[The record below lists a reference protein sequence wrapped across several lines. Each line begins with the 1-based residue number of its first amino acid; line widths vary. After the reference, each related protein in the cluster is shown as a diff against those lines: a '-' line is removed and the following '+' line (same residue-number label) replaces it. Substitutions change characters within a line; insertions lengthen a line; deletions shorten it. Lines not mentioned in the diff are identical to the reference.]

1 MDGGK
6 VDPPTPDPPAK
17 EAFEDDV
24 VNMKTENAFNERIQ
38 EEAADNT
45 IPLLVGV
52 AVGLLTLL
60 LIYLISKRRSLGR
73 GELCKINQ
81 FFSYSFYVIV
91 N

>member
-6 VDPPTPDPPAK
+6 VEPPTTEPPAK

-24 VNMKTENAFNERIQ
+24 VTMKTENAFNERIQ